1 MLHNNIIPKMGLP
14 SKPSFFSF
22 IFILTLFILTLYNTL
37 HRNPT
42 ATAVSQAP
50 IKHRNDKYDSLHY
63 QNIFLSSASNYTL
76 STYLRHLTLQPHLA
90 GTPLSLR
97 TTLYVKSHFDSL
109 GLQTHLSNHT
119 VLLSYP
125 LFSSLQ
131 ARFLSNGSSVDLP
144 LSEPGFSQNGVVEAY
159 HAYSPSGSALAE
171 PVFLN
176 FGREQDYI
184 ALRGLGV
191 EVKGCIGILRRGG
204 GLSRN
209 AVVEKAAAHGLAAV
223 LMYTEGEKFKFR
235 GGVERGT
242 VMKGLGDP
250 LSPGWAG
257 VGGGEKLRLNDP
269 QVTERFPAIPSLPLS
284 SDTAEIILRSLEGP
298 RVPQEWSENMNSTKI
313 GRVGPGPILLNFT
326 YLGEKKMEII
336 HNVLAVI
343 RGSEEPD
350 RFLILG
356 NHRDAWTYGAVDP
369 NSGTSVLLDIA
380 RRFALLM
387 RLGWSP
393 RRTIIFGSWDA
404 EEFGMIGS
412 TEWVEKNLV
421 NLGSKA
427 VAYLNVDCAVQG
439 PGFFAGATPQLDD
452 LLFEVTKKVKDPDS
466 ENISI
471 FETYKV
477 TNKTIDIQRLSGV
490 DSDFAAFLQHAGV
503 PSIDLYYGRDFP
515 VYHTAFDSYDWMR
528 NFGDPLFKRHVA
540 VSGVWGL
547 LALHLADDPIL
558 PFNYL
563 SYVAQLQEHTNTL
576 SNFLEGHISLRPI
589 TLAIQDLRAAAEEI
603 AKEAKKLS
611 EDETLDEFYVLKK
624 RMLNDR
630 LMFAERGFLDA
641 EGLHGLQ
648 WFKHLIYGPQTV
660 DGSEMNFFP
669 GVVGAISRTM
679 SMEKGQKQGAIQHEV
694 WRVARAIQ
702 RAACVLKGGFS

>member
-1 MLHNNIIPKMGLP
+1 MLHKNNITKMVFP
-14 SKPSFFSF
+14 SISSFSF
-22 IFILTLFILTLYNTL
+22 LFILAFFLLLTLYTTL
-37 HRNPT
+37 HRPTTT
-42 ATAVSQAP
+42 ATPSNKLHQ
-50 IKHRNDKYDSLHY
+50 NDRPHSLHY

-76 STYLRHLTLQPHLA
+76 ATYLRHLTLQPHLA
-90 GTPLSLR
+90 GTPPSLQ
-97 TTLYVKSHFDSL
+97 TTLYVKSHFEAL
-109 GLQTHLSNHT
+109 GLETHVSNHT

-125 LFSSLQ
+125 SFSSLT
-131 ARFLSNGSSVDLP
+131 AHFSNGSSLDLP
-144 LSEPGFSQNGVVEAY
+144 LSEPGFSGVVKAY
-159 HAYSPSGSALAE
+159 HAYSPSGSALGQ

-176 FGREQDYI
+176 YGREQDYI

-191 EVKGCIGILRRGG
+191 QFKGCIGIVRRGA

-209 AVVEKAAAHGLAAV
+209 AAVEKAAAHGVAAV
-223 LMYTEGEKFKFR
+223 LMYTEGEKFA
-235 GGVERGT
+235 GVERGT

-250 LSPGWAG
+250 LSPGWWAG
-257 VGGGEKLRLNDP
+257 VQGGERLRLNDP
-269 QVTERFPAIPSLPLS
+269 QLNERFPAIPSMPVS
-284 SDTAEIILRSLEGP
+284 ADTAEIILSSMEGAP
-298 RVPQEWSENMNSTKI
+298 LPQEWRENLKSNKI
-313 GRVGPGPILLNFT
+313 GRVGPGPVLLNFT
-326 YLGEKKMEII
+326 YLGEKKMETI
-336 HNVLAVI
+336 HNIFAVI

-350 RFLILG
+350 RFIILG

-369 NSGTSVLLDIA
+369 NSGTSALLEVG

-393 RRTIIFGSWDA
+393 RRTIVFGSWDA

-421 NLGSKA
+421 SLGSKA

-471 FETYKV
+471 FETCKV
-477 TNKTIDIQRLSGV
+477 TNRAINIQRLSGV
-490 DSDFAAFLQHAGV
+490 DSDFAPFLQHAGV

-515 VYHTAFDSYDWMR
+515 VYHTAFDSYDWMV
-528 NFGDPLFKRHVA
+528 NFGDPLFQRHVA

-547 LALHLADDPIL
+547 LALRLADDPIL

-563 SYVAQLQEHTNTL
+563 SYVAQLQEYRNAL
-576 SNFLEGHISLRPI
+576 SNFLEGDISLNPI
-589 TLAIQDLRAAAEEI
+589 TLAIQDFKAAADEI
-603 AKEAKKLS
+603 AEQVKKLS
-611 EDETLDEFYVLKK
+611 EDERMDEFSVLKK

-641 EGLHGLQ
+641 EGLQGLR
-648 WFKHLIYGPQTV
+648 WFKHLIYGPQI
-660 DGSEMNFFP
+660 DGGSELNFFP
-669 GVVGAISRTM
+669 GVVGAISRNTGM
-679 SMEKGQKQGAIQHEV
+679 NKGERQEAIQHEV
-694 WRVARAIQ
+694 WRVARAIE
-702 RAACVLKGGFS
+702 RAACALKGSLT